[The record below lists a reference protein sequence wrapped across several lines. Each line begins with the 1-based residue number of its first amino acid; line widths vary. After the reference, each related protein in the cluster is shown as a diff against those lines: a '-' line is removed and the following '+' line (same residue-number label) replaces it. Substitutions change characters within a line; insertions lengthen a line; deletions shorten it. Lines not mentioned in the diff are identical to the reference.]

1 MAEKPTLN
9 PMLQILA
16 VQPTRQGAAS
26 LSGNGTP
33 AQAPNAA
40 NSFSQELKSASQ
52 RISDAGASKQPD
64 NATPDPQIKPTT
76 APAPAERADTP
87 PPDAAALATR
97 AFLAQQGAAGK
108 TVPDLPARPTTQ
120 AGLTTDEIERLAT
133 NPDPAAAAQALALAL
148 PATAQIAAPA
158 AVTSEEPAAPPAILA
173 DRETPLIQT
182 ASPAIAGLAP
192 TPNPVQSSASDAADS
207 GQGPSFGTATVMA
220 QTGGG
225 QMPTDQ
231 AGETD
236 KELLNGQ
243 RGQIDAAMLQ
253 GREGKAEASAN
264 TLTSPFAAEL
274 SNAQAAYGIKADA
287 RLDTPPSPTQYTV
300 NTPVNARNWAD
311 EVGARVS
318 WIANK
323 DSGRADLVLTPAHMG
338 KIEVSIN
345 LNGDQ
350 ASATFTA
357 ANASTRDALQDALP
371 RLREI
376 LADAGIQLG
385 QASVNAG
392 NGGQAQADQQ
402 PTRAGMSYAGGPD
415 GTAEI
420 TAESGEKRAPRSQ
433 GLVDLFA

>member
-16 VQPTRQGAAS
+16 VQQTRQGAANFG
-26 LSGNGTP
+26 GNAAPEP
-33 AQAPNAA
+33 APDAA
-40 NSFSQELKSASQ
+40 NSFSQVLKSASQ
-52 RISDAGASKQPD
+52 RISDAGASKKPD
-64 NATPDPQIKPTT
+64 SSTPEPLSKAST
-76 APAPAERADTP
+76 APAPTERADAP
-87 PPDAAALATR
+87 PPDAAALATL
-97 AFLAQQGAAGK
+97 AFLAQQGATGK
-108 TVPDLPARPTTQ
+108 TGPELSSDTSSEAPPVADE
-120 AGLTTDEIERLAT
+120 TDFLAS
-133 NPDPAAAAQALALAL
+133 NPDAAAAAQALALVL
-148 PATAQIAAPA
+148 PATAQVAAPA
-158 AVTSEEPAAPPAILA
+158 PTPPESAAAPAILA
-173 DRETPLIQT
+173 DRDILPPET
-182 ASPAIAGLAP
+182 ANPAIAGLPVLPNRGQPAVADTTASSQAP
-192 TPNPVQSSASDAADS
+192 A
-207 GQGPSFGTATVMA
+207 FGTATVLT
-220 QTGGG
+220 QTGNG
-225 QMPTDQ
+225 QTPADH
-231 AGETD
+231 AGEAD
-236 KELLNGQ
+236 KDLLSSQ
-243 RGQIDAAMLQ
+243 RSQIEAAMLP
-253 GREGKAEASAN
+253 GREGKTEASGN
-264 TLTSPFAAEL
+264 TVTSPFAAEL
-274 SNAQAAYGIKADA
+274 SNAQAAYGIKADT
-287 RLDTPPSPTQYTV
+287 RLDAPPSPTQYTV
-300 NTPVNARNWAD
+300 NTQVNARNWAD

-392 NGGQAQADQQ
+392 NSGQAQADQQ
-402 PTRAGMSYAGGPD
+402 AGRAGVSYAGGAS

-420 TAESGEKRAPRSQ
+420 PAEAVEKRPPRSQ